1 MRRMTFNA
9 AELDKFRV
17 INGDFDFVSE
27 VIEQASKHEPWSE
40 IVKSIERN
48 GPYKP
53 VLIFDSISNYF
64 YFGTQENHKL
74 YVQTLYDK
82 QGYALEIKYDNITDK
97 LTITITE
104 ENYITYDDPP
114 KMYRHQM
121 TITNQNNVS
130 VTYIVNASN
139 DLVINTLEK
148 FIEVTKANADYIGLA
163 SYQDASNNVQPAF
176 IRYSFGNVVIQLQ
189 NGSVSPMKSISD
201 IVTPI

>member
-9 AELDKFRV
+9 AELDKFIV

-82 QGYALEIKYDNITDK
+82 QGYAL
-97 LTITITE
+97 
-104 ENYITYDDPP
+104 
-114 KMYRHQM
+114 
-121 TITNQNNVS
+121 
-130 VTYIVNASN
+130 
-139 DLVINTLEK
+139 
-148 FIEVTKANADYIGLA
+148 
-163 SYQDASNNVQPAF
+163 
-176 IRYSFGNVVIQLQ
+176 
-189 NGSVSPMKSISD
+189 
-201 IVTPI
+201 